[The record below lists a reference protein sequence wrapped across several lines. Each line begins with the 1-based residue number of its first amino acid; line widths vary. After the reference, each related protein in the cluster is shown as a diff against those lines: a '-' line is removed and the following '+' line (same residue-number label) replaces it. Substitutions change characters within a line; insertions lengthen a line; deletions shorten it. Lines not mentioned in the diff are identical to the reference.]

1 MTGMRENPLDLLP
14 EVLLAAG
21 AVLGLLLGS
30 WLPRGRQWMVGAV
43 AAAACAAGIVAAALA
58 AGPPPVAVFGDAFA
72 VDPVTGTSR
81 IVILGGTLLV
91 LGLAARPLHADPRE
105 SEFYVLVQLAALG
118 ALMMAGTQDLLLLAA
133 GYLLASIPAYAL
145 AGFHKDGLGAE
156 AALKFYVTGAL
167 LGVLLL
173 AGTTVLYAAGR
184 STGYPALQTALRDAP
199 QGLVVAGTV
208 ALLAGVLFKAGA
220 VPAHFWVP
228 DAVQGSG
235 TPAAALLTT
244 LPKVGALAAL
254 FRLGET
260 VLAPGPLPWHALVAV
275 LAALSMTLGNLAAF
289 FQRDVKRLLAYSTV
303 SQVGYLLLPIAVTA
317 RSDLAQQAFLYYVAA
332 YAVTNLGAF
341 AVVCALPAA
350 PTLEH
355 YRGLGGRRPLLAVS
369 LAVCLLGL
377 VGTPPT
383 AVFLGK
389 LEAFSAAFDGGYV
402 WLAVLAAVNTVAS
415 LFYYLRWIVPTVRP
429 AAARAA
435 STTSAASMTSA
446 MSTVGGEGGAP
457 DRPERAEAPGGP
469 DTADEPGGPDAP
481 RAFDASE
488 GDGAGGAHEGPGTPR
503 GLAYAAAGVSVAL
516 GVAGGPIL
524 ALLDGPLVPYR

>member
-1 MTGMRENPLDLLP
+1 MSGMRENPLDLLP

-30 WLPRGRQWMVGAV
+30 WLPRGRQWVVGVLATV
-43 AAAACAAGIVAAALA
+43 ACAAGIVAAVVA
-58 AGPPPVAVFGDAFA
+58 AGRPAVAVFGEAYA

-81 IVILGGTLLV
+81 VVILGATAVV

-105 SEFYVLVQLAALG
+105 SEFYALVQLAAVG
-118 ALMMAGTQDLLLLAA
+118 ALVMAGAQDLLLLAA
-133 GYLLASIPAYAL
+133 GYLLASIPAYTL
-145 AGFHKDGLGAE
+145 AGFHKDGLGTE

-173 AGTTVLYAAGR
+173 AGTTVLFAAGR
-184 STGYPALQTALRDAP
+184 ATGYPQLHAALGDAP
-199 QGLVVAGTV
+199 RALVAAGTV
-208 ALLAGVLFKAGA
+208 GLLAGVLFKAGA

-235 TPAAALLTT
+235 TAVGALLTT
-244 LPKVGALAAL
+244 VPKVGALAAL

-260 VLAPGPLPWHALVAV
+260 VFTPSALPWPALVAV

-303 SQVGYLLLPIAVTA
+303 SQVGYLLLPVAVA
-317 RSDLAQQAFLYYVAA
+317 DRSDLAQGAFLYYAAA
-332 YAVTNLGAF
+332 YTVTNLGAF
-341 AVVCALPAA
+341 AVVCALPEARG
-350 PTLEH
+350 LGQ
-355 YRGLGGRRPLLAVS
+355 YRGLGGRRPLLAAS

-389 LEAFSAAFDGGYV
+389 LEAFSAAFDGGYA

-429 AAARAA
+429 GATVAADSADGEGSAGGTSGKRVAGRCEESGTGALHDGPATPRALAYGAAA
-435 STTSAASMTSA
+435 
-446 MSTVGGEGGAP
+446 
-457 DRPERAEAPGGP
+457 
-469 DTADEPGGPDAP
+469 
-481 RAFDASE
+481 
-488 GDGAGGAHEGPGTPR
+488 
-503 GLAYAAAGVSVAL
+503 LSVAL
-516 GVAGGPIL
+516 GVAGGPVL
-524 ALLDGPLVPYR
+524 ALLDGPLVPWG